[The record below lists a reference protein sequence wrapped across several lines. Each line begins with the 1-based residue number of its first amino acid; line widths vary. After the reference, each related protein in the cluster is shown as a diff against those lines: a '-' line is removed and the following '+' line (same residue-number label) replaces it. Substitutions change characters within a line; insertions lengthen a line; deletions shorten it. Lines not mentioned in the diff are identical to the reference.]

1 MKEFLSVLR
10 RFVPPYKKYLVLS
23 VIFNI
28 LSAVLNIFSF
38 AALIPI
44 LQILFQ
50 TSDAATATSL
60 MAWDWTNIQ
69 AVLMNNM
76 NYYVNGLIAEWGQT
90 TTLLFIGL
98 FLAVTTFLKT
108 GAYFLSAAT
117 IIPIRTGVVRDIRN
131 QLYEKI
137 TSLPLGFFSEERK
150 GDIIA
155 RMSGD
160 VQEIE
165 NSIMASL
172 EMLFKNPILI
182 VSYFA
187 ALLFISWELTLFTL
201 IIVPIMGWFMGWV
214 GRKLKAQSIKAQA
227 LWSDTM
233 SQVEE
238 TLGGLRIIKAFCAEG
253 KMNRRFDRIN
263 SAYRN
268 DIMRV
273 NIRQSSAHPMS
284 EFLGTIMIVI
294 VLWFGGVLV
303 LNNHTLSGPIFI
315 YYMVMLYSII
325 NPLKDFSKAG
335 YNIPKGLAS
344 MERVDKILMAENTI
358 KEPKFP
364 KRLPSFEHQ
373 IEFRNVS
380 FRYGEQWILRDINLT
395 IPKGKT
401 IAIVGQSGSGKST
414 LVDLIPRYYDVQEGE
429 VLIDGINVKDVGIHD
444 LRQLIGNVNQEAILF
459 NDSFRNNIAF
469 GIPDYPK
476 RPENPDTPV
485 NPDNPNTPANPESAP
500 LQARIEEAAR
510 IANAY
515 DFIMAS
521 EAGFDTNIGDR
532 GGRLSGGQRQRVSIA
547 RAILKN
553 PPILILDEATSALDT
568 ESERLVQDALER
580 LMKTRTTVAIAHRL
594 STIKNADEICVLHE
608 GRIVERGTHEE
619 LLSIDGYYKR
629 LQEMQQV

>member
-1 MKEFLSVLR
+1 MKEFLNVLR
-10 RFVPPYKKYLVLS
+10 RFVPPYKKYLILS
-23 VIFNI
+23 VVFNI
-28 LSAVLNIFSF
+28 LSAILNIFSF

-50 TSDAATATSL
+50 TSDAATATEL
-60 MAWDWTNIQ
+60 MNWDWTNIQ

-98 FLAVTTFLKT
+98 FLAATTFLKT

-187 ALLFISWELTLFTL
+187 ALIFISWELTLFTL

-214 GRKLKAQSIKAQA
+214 GRKLKAQSIQAQA

-238 TLGGLRIIKAFCAEG
+238 TLGGLRIIKAFCAE
-253 KMNRRFDRIN
+253 KRMNHRFDSIN
-263 SAYRN
+263 SAYRD

-294 VLWFGGVLV
+294 VLWFGGILV
-303 LNNHTLSGPIFI
+303 INNHTLSGPIFI

-344 MERVDKILMAENTI
+344 MERVDKILMAENDI
-358 KEPKFP
+358 KEPEQP
-364 KRLPSFEHQ
+364 KHLQSFEHQ
-373 IEFRNVS
+373 IEFRHVS
-380 FRYGEQWILRDINLT
+380 FRYGEQWVLKDINLV

-401 IAIVGQSGSGKST
+401 IALVGQSGSGKST

-429 VLIDGINVKDVGIHD
+429 VLIDGINVKDLGIYD

-459 NDSFRNNIAF
+459 NDTFRNNISF
-469 GIPDYPK
+469 GV
-476 RPENPDTPV
+476 T
-485 NPDNPNTPANPESAP
+485 SAT
-500 LQARIEEAAR
+500 QEQIEEAAK

-515 DFIMAS
+515 DFITAS
-521 EAGFDTNIGDR
+521 EQGFDTNIGDR

-594 STIKNADEICVLHE
+594 STIKNADEICVLHD
-608 GRIVERGTHEE
+608 GKIVERGTHEQ
-619 LLSIDGYYKR
+619 LLASDGYYKK
-629 LQEMQQV
+629 LHEMQS

>member
-1 MKEFLSVLR
+1 MKEFLNVLR
-10 RFVPPYKKYLVLS
+10 RFIPPYKKYLALS
-23 VIFNI
+23 IIFNI

-50 TSDAATATSL
+50 TSDAETATRL
-60 MAWDWTNIQ
+60 MEWDWANVQ
-69 AVLMNNM
+69 EVLMNNM
-76 NYYVNGLIAEWGQT
+76 NYYVNGLIADYGQT
-90 TTLLFIGL
+90 TTLLLIGV
-98 FLAVTTFLKT
+98 FLGVMTAFKT
-108 GAYFLSAAT
+108 GAYFLSSAT

-131 QLYEKI
+131 QLYKKI
-137 TSLPLGFFSEERK
+137 TALPLGFFSEERK

-182 VSYFA
+182 ISYFA
-187 ALLFISWELTLFTL
+187 ALVFISWQLTLFTL
-201 IIVPIMGWFMGWV
+201 IIVPIMGWFMGYV
-214 GRKLKAQSIKAQA
+214 GRKLKQDSIKAQS

-238 TLGGLRIIKAFCAEG
+238 TLGGLRIIKAFCAEH
-253 KMNRRFDRIN
+253 KMNARFDQIN
-263 SAYRN
+263 TAYRN

-284 EFLGTIMIVI
+284 EFLGTILIVI
-294 VLWFGGVLV
+294 VLWFGGILV
-303 LNNHTLSGPIFI
+303 LNYHALSGPIFI

-344 MERVDKILMAENTI
+344 MERIDKILMAENTI
-358 KEPKFP
+358 KEPENP
-364 KRLPSFEHQ
+364 KHLAAFEHQ

-380 FRYGEQWILRDINLT
+380 FRYGETWILKHINLT

-401 IAIVGQSGSGKST
+401 IALVGQSGSGKST

-429 VLIDGINVKDVGIHD
+429 VLIDGINVKDLGIHD

-459 NDSFRNNIAF
+459 NDSFRNNISF
-469 GIPDYPK
+469 G
-476 RPENPDTPV
+476 V
-485 NPDNPNTPANPESAP
+485 DNATQE
-500 LQARIEEAAR
+500 QIEEAAR

-515 DFIMAS
+515 DFIMQTEQA
-521 EAGFDTNIGDR
+521 FDTNIGDR

-594 STIKNADEICVLHE
+594 STIKNADEILVLHE
-608 GRIVERGTHEE
+608 GEIVERGTHEG
-619 LLSIDGYYKR
+619 LLQTDGYYKK
-629 LQEMQQV
+629 LHDMQA